1 MEYLAK
7 IIQVNSSNVIIWS
20 IISDFS
26 GKKNCEKVSA
36 LLSATYPALFKYDEK
51 ESFGKA
57 PTVGGYGLGGVKGL
71 KNLSSTLCSRVLE
84 FLLYPRFNK
93 LCVFS
98 TMTSFW
104 GRRKKILTIV
114 MI

>member
-1 MEYLAK
+1 MKKFLPCSRK
-7 IIQVNSSNVIIWS
+7 PIQLSSS
-20 IISDFS
+20 MM
-26 GKKNCEKVSA
+26 K
-36 LLSATYPALFKYDEK
+36 K

-93 LCVFS
+93 LCFFS
-98 TMTSFW
+98 TMTNF
-104 GRRKKILTIV
+104 
-114 MI
+114 